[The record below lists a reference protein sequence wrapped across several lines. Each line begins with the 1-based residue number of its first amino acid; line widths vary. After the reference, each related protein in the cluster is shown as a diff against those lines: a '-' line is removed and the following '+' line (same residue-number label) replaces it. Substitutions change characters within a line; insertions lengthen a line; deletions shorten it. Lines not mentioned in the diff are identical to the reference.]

1 MTQIF
6 GSPGKYIQGYG
17 ELKNIKNHI
26 SWIGD
31 SFLIIAS
38 ENRIGDLG
46 LLIKDSFGEGFT
58 LIFARFDGESTRKE
72 VKRLMDIAESEGCKC
87 VIGLGG
93 GKVIDTA
100 KAVGGYLKLPVV
112 IIPTIAATDAPT
124 STCACIYH
132 EDGSLDEEINFNKNP
147 DVILVDTEIIMK
159 APVRFLVAGMGD
171 TLSTYIGAR
180 VCYRGYKNND
190 FGGKPTETSF
200 AIAKL
205 SYDLLMKHGQ
215 LAKLACEQ
223 KVMTKDLN
231 KIIEANI
238 LLSGLGFESN
248 GGSTD
253 HSFYYGFCDLTNRKD
268 HMYHGEYVSVSTL
281 CTLILEGAP
290 KEELDEVFKFCISV
304 GLPVCLGD
312 LKLDDLSEEEFK
324 IVAGGVLRCKPTHNY
339 PFEVSESEVIAA
351 LKTADGIGKMYK
363 NGKSL
368 L

>member
-1 MTQIF
+1 MVQIF
-6 GSPGKYIQGYG
+6 GSPGKYIQGFG
-17 ELKNIKNHI
+17 ELHNIKKHV

-31 SFLIIAS
+31 SYLVIAS
-38 ENRIGDLG
+38 KNRIKDLG
-46 LLIKDSFGEGFT
+46 EVIKESFGDGYK
-58 LIFARFDGESTRKE
+58 LIFAEFDGESTKKE
-72 VKRLMDIAESEGCKC
+72 VKRLMEIAAAEGCQG

-100 KAVGGYLKLPVV
+100 KAVGGYLKISTV

-124 STCACIYH
+124 STCACIYN
-132 EDGSLDEEINFNKNP
+132 EDGSLDEEINFDKNP
-147 DVILVDTEIIMK
+147 DIVLVDTEIIMN

-180 VCYRGYKNND
+180 VCYRGYKDND

-205 SYDLLMKHGQ
+205 SYDLLMKHGL

-248 GGSTD
+248 GGSSD
-253 HSFYYGFCDLTNRKD
+253 HSFYYGFCDLTHRKE

-281 CTLILEGAP
+281 CTLVLEGAS
-290 KEELDEVFKFCISV
+290 KEEMDEIFGFCVSV
-304 GLPVCLGD
+304 GLPVCLED
-312 LKLDDLSEEEFK
+312 LKLGDMTEEEFK
-324 IVAGGVLRCKPTHNY
+324 IVAKGVLRIKSTHNY
-339 PFEVSESEVIAA
+339 PFEVTEAEVIAA
-351 LKTADGIGKMYK
+351 MKTADVIGRMYK
-363 NGKSL
+363 AGKRL
-368 L
+368 I